1 MADVQFQKITEFG
14 TTTALNGSDY
24 VFVIAGGTPKRITL
38 DNLRTMMEEN
48 QQQFLDENAFWIE
61 ENTASS
67 RGSAYCETGGNSLM
81 RQIWLSKITAI
92 LMTADGHFTR
102 LNPNDHRFT
111 ADGDQVVKDG
121 AVVAAYKNADWF
133 GMLDGGYWN
142 YLQEVTIGGVK
153 HIRHHISLTP
163 LPGGWF
169 TKNVPVGMFKCT
181 IQSGQMRSIPFVVPS
196 GDNNINQ
203 FFNYAQARS
212 KNHGLAGEPF
222 RNLLLQYMM
231 AKYGYRDIQNLTSAD
246 GTKIFGCG
254 LDGSEKSASSTL
266 DGFTRQRNIK
276 TGACLALGYSDGK
289 VEVKDVENYT
299 CHSVNVGVWENP
311 YAQYWEM
318 DGHLCS
324 VGNDVYQWDENFL
337 PTGKPTVESFTAV
350 KHNKLTRLA
359 AEGNSD
365 ADITLITTKGV
376 QYMSY
381 VPTKQHTGITYGDHY
396 WYNPNGQLW
405 LGGGTSDSGSFC
417 GLAFAHSNYA
427 WSDANARISARLDY
441 HGDLKEVT
449 SAELKRLLAS

>member
-1 MADVQFQKITEFG
+1 MTAFKKITEFDA
-14 TTTALNGSDY
+14 TTTLNGTDY
-24 VFVIAGGTPKRITL
+24 IMVVAGGTPKRITL
-38 DNLRTMMEEN
+38 DNLRAMMEEN
-48 QQQFLDENAFWIE
+48 QQQFLDENAFYIE

-67 RGSAYCETGGNSLM
+67 KGAAYCETGGNSLM
-81 RQIWLSKITAI
+81 LQIWLSKICAI

-102 LNPNDHRFT
+102 LNPSDHRYT
-111 ADGDQVVKDG
+111 ADGDQVVKNG
-121 AVVAAYKNADWF
+121 AVVDAYKNADWF
-133 GMLDGGYWN
+133 GMIEGGYWN
-142 YLQEVTIGGVK
+142 YLQEVTISGVK

-169 TKNVPVGMFKCT
+169 TKNIPVGMFKCV

-196 GDNNINQ
+196 GGSNINQ

-222 RNLLLQYMM
+222 RNFLLQYMM
-231 AKYGYRDIQNLTSAD
+231 AKYGYRDIQNLRASD
-246 GTKIFGCG
+246 GTVIFGFG
-254 LDGSEKSASSTL
+254 LDGTEKSASSTL
-266 DGFTRQRNIK
+266 SDGFERQKNIK
-276 TGACLALGYSDGK
+276 TGACLGLGYNDGK
-289 VEVKDVENYT
+289 VEVKDADNYT

-337 PTGKPTVESFTAV
+337 PTGKPTVDSFAAV

-365 ADITLITTKGV
+365 ADITLITTKGA
-376 QYMSY
+376 QHMSY

-396 WYNPNGQLW
+396 WYSASGQLW
-405 LGGGTSDSGSFC
+405 LGGGASTYGANC
-417 GLAFAHSNYA
+417 GLASADSSSA
-427 WSDANARISARLDY
+427 WSDAGARISARLDF
-441 HGDLKEVT
+441 HGDIQEVT
-449 SAELKRLLAS
+449 SAELKRLLASA

>member
-1 MADVQFQKITEFG
+1 MTAFKKITEFDA
-14 TTTALNGSDY
+14 TTTLNGTDY
-24 VFVIAGGTPKRITL
+24 IMVVAGGTPKRITL
-38 DNLRTMMEEN
+38 DNLRAMMEEN
-48 QQQFLDENAFWIE
+48 QQQFLDENAFYIE

-67 RGSAYCETGGNSLM
+67 KGAAYCETGGNSLM
-81 RQIWLSKITAI
+81 LQIWLSKICAI

-102 LNPNDHRFT
+102 LNPSDHRYT
-111 ADGDQVVKDG
+111 ADGDQVVKNG
-121 AVVAAYKNADWF
+121 AVVDAYKNADWF
-133 GMLDGGYWN
+133 GMIEGGYWN
-142 YLQEVTIGGVK
+142 YLQEVTISGVK

-169 TKNVPVGMFKCT
+169 TKNIPVGMFKCV

-196 GDNNINQ
+196 GGSNINQ

-222 RNLLLQYMM
+222 RNFLLQYMM
-231 AKYGYRDIQNLTSAD
+231 AKYGYRDIQNLRASD
-246 GTKIFGCG
+246 GTVIFGCG
-254 LDGSEKSASSTL
+254 LDGTEKSASSTL
-266 DGFTRQRNIK
+266 GDGFARQKNIK
-276 TGACLALGYSDGK
+276 TGACLGLGYNDGK
-289 VEVKDVENYT
+289 VEVNDADNYT

-337 PTGKPTVESFTAV
+337 PTGKPTVDSFAAV

-365 ADITLITTKGV
+365 ADITLITTKGA
-376 QYMSY
+376 QHMSY

-396 WYNPNGQLW
+396 WYNASGQLW
-405 LGGGTSDSGSFC
+405 VGGGCSNFGVDC
-417 GLAFAHSNYA
+417 GLAYAGSDDA
-427 WSDANARISARLDY
+427 WSCAAANFSARLDF
-441 HGDLKEVT
+441 HGDIQEVT
-449 SAELKRLLAS
+449 SAELKRLLASA

>member
-1 MADVQFQKITEFG
+1 MTAFKRITEFDA
-14 TTTALNGSDY
+14 TTTLNGTDY
-24 VFVIAGGTPKRITL
+24 IMVVAGGTPKRITL
-38 DNLRTMMEEN
+38 DNLRAMMEEN
-48 QQQFLDENAFWIE
+48 QQQFLDENAFYIE

-67 RGSAYCETGGNSLM
+67 KGAAYCETGGSSLM
-81 RQIWLSKITAI
+81 LQIWLSKICAI

-102 LNPNDHRFT
+102 LNPSDHRYT
-111 ADGDQVVKDG
+111 ADGDQVVKNG
-121 AVVAAYKNADWF
+121 AVVDAYKNADWF
-133 GMLDGGYWN
+133 GMIEGGYWN
-142 YLQEVTIGGVK
+142 YLQEVTISGVK

-169 TKNVPVGMFKCT
+169 TKNIPVGMFKCV

-196 GDNNINQ
+196 GGSNINQ

-222 RNLLLQYMM
+222 RNFLLQYMM
-231 AKYGYRDIQNLTSAD
+231 AKYGYRDIQNLRASD
-246 GTKIFGCG
+246 GTVIFGCG
-254 LDGSEKSASSTL
+254 LDGTEKSASSTL
-266 DGFTRQRNIK
+266 ADGFVRQKNIK
-276 TGACLALGYSDGK
+276 TGACLGLGYNDGK
-289 VEVKDVENYT
+289 VEVKDADNYT

-337 PTGKPTVESFTAV
+337 PTGKPTVDSFAAV

-365 ADITLITTKGV
+365 ADITLITTKGA
-376 QYMSY
+376 QHMSY

-396 WYNPNGQLW
+396 WYSASGQLW
-405 LGGGTSDSGSFC
+405 VGGGSSYDGATC
-417 GLAFAHSNYA
+417 GLASASSYIA
-427 WSDANARISARLDY
+427 WSYAIAHFSARLDF
-441 HGDLKEVT
+441 HGDIQEVT
-449 SAELKRLLAS
+449 SAELKRLLASA

>member
-1 MADVQFQKITEFG
+1 MTAFKRITEFDA
-14 TTTALNGSDY
+14 TTTLNGTDY
-24 VFVIAGGTPKRITL
+24 IMVVAGGTPKRITL
-38 DNLRTMMEEN
+38 DNLRAMMEEN
-48 QQQFLDENAFWIE
+48 QQQFLDENAFYIE

-67 RGSAYCETGGNSLM
+67 KGAAYCETGGSSLM
-81 RQIWLSKITAI
+81 LQIWLSKICAI

-102 LNPNDHRFT
+102 LNPSDHRYT
-111 ADGDQVVKDG
+111 ADGDQVVKNG
-121 AVVAAYKNADWF
+121 AVVDAYKNADWF
-133 GMLDGGYWN
+133 GMIEGGYWN
-142 YLQEVTIGGVK
+142 YLQEVTISGVK

-169 TKNVPVGMFKCT
+169 TKNIPVGMFKCV

-196 GDNNINQ
+196 GGSNINQ

-222 RNLLLQYMM
+222 RNFLLQYMM
-231 AKYGYRDIQNLTSAD
+231 AKYGYRDIQNLRASD
-246 GTKIFGCG
+246 GTVIFGCG
-254 LDGSEKSASSTL
+254 LDGTEKSASSTL
-266 DGFTRQRNIK
+266 ADGFARQKNIK
-276 TGACLALGYSDGK
+276 TGACLGLGYNDGK
-289 VEVKDVENYT
+289 VEVKDADNYT

-337 PTGKPTVESFTAV
+337 PTGTPTVDSFAAV

-365 ADITLITTKGV
+365 ADITLITTKGA
-376 QYMSY
+376 QHMSY

-396 WYNPNGQLW
+396 RYSASGQLW
-405 LGGGTSDSGSFC
+405 IGVGTSNNGAIY
-417 GLAFAHSNYA
+417 GLASASSEGA
-427 WSDANARISARLDY
+427 WSAAAADISARLDF
-441 HGDLKEVT
+441 HGDIQEVT
-449 SAELKRLLAS
+449 SAELKRLLASA

>member
-1 MADVQFQKITEFG
+1 MTAFKRITEFDA
-14 TTTALNGSDY
+14 TTTLNGTDY
-24 VFVIAGGTPKRITL
+24 IMVVAGGTPKRITL
-38 DNLRTMMEEN
+38 DNLRAMMEEN
-48 QQQFLDENAFWIE
+48 QQQFLDENAFYIE

-67 RGSAYCETGGNSLM
+67 KGAAYCETGGSSLM
-81 RQIWLSKITAI
+81 LQIWLSKICAI

-102 LNPNDHRFT
+102 LNPSDHRYT
-111 ADGDQVVKDG
+111 ADGDQVVKNG
-121 AVVAAYKNADWF
+121 AVVDAYKNADWF
-133 GMLDGGYWN
+133 GMIEGGYWN
-142 YLQEVTIGGVK
+142 YLQEVTISGVK

-169 TKNVPVGMFKCT
+169 TKNIPVGMFKCV

-196 GDNNINQ
+196 GGSNINQ

-222 RNLLLQYMM
+222 RNFLLQYMM
-231 AKYGYRDIQNLTSAD
+231 AKYGYRDIQNLRASD
-246 GTKIFGCG
+246 GTVIFGCG
-254 LDGSEKSASSTL
+254 LDGTEKSASSTL
-266 DGFTRQRNIK
+266 ADGFARQKNIK
-276 TGACLALGYSDGK
+276 TGACLGLGYNDGK
-289 VEVKDVENYT
+289 VEVKDADNYT

-337 PTGKPTVESFTAV
+337 PTGKPTVDSFAAV

-365 ADITLITTKGV
+365 ADITLITTKGA
-376 QYMSY
+376 QHMSY

-396 WYNPNGQLW
+396 WYSASGQLW
-405 LGGGTSDSGSFC
+405 CGGGASYDGARC
-417 GLAFAHSNYA
+417 GLAFASSIYA
-427 WSDANARISARLDY
+427 WSIAVASISARLDF
-441 HGDLKEVT
+441 HGDIQEVT
-449 SAELKRLLAS
+449 SAELKRLLASA

>member
-1 MADVQFQKITEFG
+1 MTAFKRITEFDA
-14 TTTALNGSDY
+14 TTTLNGTDY
-24 VFVIAGGTPKRITL
+24 IMVVAGGTPKRITL
-38 DNLRTMMEEN
+38 DNLRAMMEEN
-48 QQQFLDENAFWIE
+48 QQQFLDENAFYIE

-67 RGSAYCETGGNSLM
+67 KGAAYCETGGSSLM
-81 RQIWLSKITAI
+81 LQIWLSKICAI

-102 LNPNDHRFT
+102 LNPSDHRYT
-111 ADGDQVVKDG
+111 ADGDQVVKNG
-121 AVVAAYKNADWF
+121 AVVDAYKNADWF
-133 GMLDGGYWN
+133 GMIEGGYWN
-142 YLQEVTIGGVK
+142 YLQEVTISGVK

-169 TKNVPVGMFKCT
+169 TKNIPVGMFKCV

-196 GDNNINQ
+196 GGSNINQ

-222 RNLLLQYMM
+222 RNFLLQYMM
-231 AKYGYRDIQNLTSAD
+231 AKYGYRDIQNLRASD
-246 GTKIFGCG
+246 GTVIFGCG
-254 LDGSEKSASSTL
+254 LDGTEKSASSTL
-266 DGFTRQRNIK
+266 ADGFVRQKNIK
-276 TGACLALGYSDGK
+276 TGACLGLGYNDGK
-289 VEVKDVENYT
+289 VEVKDADNYT

-337 PTGKPTVESFTAV
+337 PTGKPTVDSFAAV

-365 ADITLITTKGV
+365 ADITLITTKGA
-376 QYMSY
+376 QHMSY

-396 WYNPNGQLW
+396 WYSASGQLW
-405 LGGGTSDSGSFC
+405 IGGGASSTGAAC
-417 GLAFAHSNYA
+417 GLAFAGSNFA
-427 WSDANARISARLDY
+427 WSYASASFSARLDF
-441 HGDLKEVT
+441 HGDIQEVT
-449 SAELKRLLAS
+449 SAELKRLLASA

>member
-92 LMTADGHFTR
+92 LMTPDGHFTR

-266 DGFTRQRNIK
+266 DGFARQRNIK

-365 ADITLITTKGV
+365 ADITLITTKGA
-376 QYMSY
+376 QHMSY

-396 WYNPNGQLW
+396 WYNQNGLLW
-405 LGGGTSDSGSFC
+405 GGGGASYSGSKC
-417 GLAFAHSNYA
+417 GLASASSSDA
-427 WSDANARISARLDY
+427 WSYAYASISARLDY

>member
-1 MADVQFQKITEFG
+1 MTAFKRITEFDA
-14 TTTALNGSDY
+14 TTTLNGTDY
-24 VFVIAGGTPKRITL
+24 IMVVAGGTPKRITL
-38 DNLRTMMEEN
+38 DNLRAMMEEN
-48 QQQFLDENAFWIE
+48 QQQFLDENAFYIE

-67 RGSAYCETGGNSLM
+67 KGAAYCETGGSSLM
-81 RQIWLSKITAI
+81 LQIWLSKICAI

-102 LNPNDHRFT
+102 LNPSDHRYT
-111 ADGDQVVKDG
+111 ADGDQVVKNG
-121 AVVAAYKNADWF
+121 AVVDAYKNADWF
-133 GMLDGGYWN
+133 GMIEGGYWN
-142 YLQEVTIGGVK
+142 YLQEVTISGVK

-169 TKNVPVGMFKCT
+169 TKNIPVGMFKCV

-196 GDNNINQ
+196 GGSNINQ

-222 RNLLLQYMM
+222 RNFLLQYMM
-231 AKYGYRDIQNLTSAD
+231 AKYGYRDIQNLRASD
-246 GTKIFGCG
+246 GTVIFGCG
-254 LDGSEKSASSTL
+254 LDGTEKSASSTL
-266 DGFTRQRNIK
+266 ADGFARQKNIK
-276 TGACLALGYSDGK
+276 TGACLGLGYNDGK
-289 VEVKDVENYT
+289 VEVKDADNYT

-337 PTGKPTVESFTAV
+337 PTGKPTVDSFAAV

-365 ADITLITTKGV
+365 ADITLITTKGA
-376 QYMSY
+376 QHMSY

-396 WYNPNGQLW
+396 WYSASGQLW
-405 LGGGTSDSGSFC
+405 IGGGASSTGAAC
-417 GLAFAHSNYA
+417 GLAFAGSNFA
-427 WSDANARISARLDY
+427 WSDASAGFSARLDF
-441 HGDLKEVT
+441 HGDIQEVT
-449 SAELKRLLAS
+449 SAELKRLLASA